1 MLRAHLWYVCIQVE
15 EFMLWPVEK
24 VAEIIQ
30 TTQEYKPNC
39 ALVVVDFLI
48 RHGLITP
55 DQPGYLQLVDSL
67 RAEKC
72 L

>member
-1 MLRAHLWYVCIQVE
+1 MLLPI
-15 EFMLWPVEK
+15 EK

-39 ALVVVDFLI
+39 ALVVIDFMI
-48 RHGLITP
+48 RHGFITP
-55 DQPGYLQLVDSL
+55 EQPGYLQLVDSL
-67 RAEKC
+67 RAEMC